1 MNTLSKC
8 VCVML
13 LAVCLSGCAA
23 GRIRASSEQD
33 SVRVEVRHSVEYI
46 IDTIKV
52 AIPYE
57 REAVVRDTTSH
68 LENDY
73 ATSDAAILPDGRLSH
88 SLETRPQLRPL
99 AIQTPI
105 LRRDSIVY
113 RNYYREVEVEVERQL
128 TWWQQTQINGFWL
141 MLFIFGSIILT
152 KLLRAK
158 FGGWLNFFK

>member
-1 MNTLSKC
+1 MKTLSKC

-99 AIQTPI
+99 AIQKPI

-128 TWWQQTQINGFWL
+128 TWWQETQIRAFWV
-141 MLFIFGSIILT
+141 MFFVFCIIILWRVFRS
-152 KLLRAK
+152 KLGA
-158 FGGWLNFFK
+158 FFKSFM